1 MLHTPWPQSFYSRIL
16 APNRKEL
23 VSFIK
28 DENAVLHPD
37 QEFIWGND
45 CLMEKKERLGDYDKI
60 LELLSP
66 SLRLFWNEI
75 TRLTGVDIIDNL
87 DVQVNEAWRNY
98 YTKGNFQEVHDHPG
112 CQLVCVIF
120 GNEWE
125 TDFSRFFIMNRH
137 GSEVDVFWKS
147 IIPVDQIWMK
157 PREGDVVFIP
167 PWMLHGVSPHKSD
180 KTRITASVNLNFRFI
195 NQPKFLGDNP

>member
-28 DENAVLHPD
+28 DENAILHPD

-87 DVQVNEAWRNY
+87 DKFISRNISSKEIIKY
-98 YTKGNFQEVHDHPG
+98 YFYTIPWFVSISLPMTLLMSTIITFISCGKSYFNV
-112 CQLVCVIF
+112 VI
-120 GNEWE
+120 G
-125 TDFSRFFIMNRH
+125 
-137 GSEVDVFWKS
+137 
-147 IIPVDQIWMK
+147 
-157 PREGDVVFIP
+157 
-167 PWMLHGVSPHKSD
+167 
-180 KTRITASVNLNFRFI
+180 LNG
-195 NQPKFLGDNP
+195 LG

>member
-45 CLMEKKERLGDYDKI
+45 CLMEKKERLGDYNKI

-75 TRLTGVDIIDNL
+75 KLGTGL
-87 DVQVNEAWRNY
+87 DVTGKLDFQVNEAWRNY

-137 GSEVDVFWKS
+137 GSEVDVFWKT

-167 PWMLHGVSPHKSD
+167 PWMLHGVSPHISD

-195 NQPKFLGDNP
+195 S